1 MTDHD
6 LFAGKR
12 VLVTGS
18 TRGIGRATA
27 ELFQEKGADVILH
40 GRHDGDVARAI
51 AQMNARGKRVQGFA
65 ADLSRRAETGEL
77 ADKAGDID
85 ILVNCAGIYIEKSI
99 KDTDEALFDRTIEI
113 NLTAGFLLIRALL
126 PALRKAKGVIVNVS
140 SDAGIM
146 GYGGSTAYAASK
158 GAVIGLTKAL
168 AVELAPDIRALCICP
183 GPVATDMMDSAVN
196 ATPDPA
202 ASRRQWANF
211 PLLGRVAEPR
221 EIAEAI
227 VFAASPSASFAT
239 GSIIAIDGG
248 TTAGKRV

>member
-1 MTDHD
+1 MADRD
-6 LFAGKR
+6 LFSGKR

-27 ELFQEKGADVILH
+27 ELFQAKGADIVLH
-40 GRHDGDVARAI
+40 GRNEGDVARAI
-51 AQMNARGKRVQGFA
+51 AQLNARGKPVRGFA
-65 ADLSRRAETGEL
+65 ADLSRREETMML
-77 ADKAGDID
+77 ADKAGAID
-85 ILVNCAGIYIEKSI
+85 ILVNCAGIYIEKGI
-99 KDTDEALFDRTIEI
+99 QDTDEALFDRTIEI

-126 PALRKAKGVIVNVS
+126 PVLRHQRGVVVNVS
-140 SDAGIM
+140 SDAGIL

-168 AVELAPDIRALCICP
+168 AVELAPVVRALCICP
-183 GPVATDMMDSAVN
+183 GPVATDMMESAVN
-196 ATPDPA
+196 AMPDPDA
-202 ASRRQWANF
+202 ARRQWTNF

-227 VFAASPSASFAT
+227 CFAASPVAGFAT

>member
-1 MTDHD
+1 MTDNT
-6 LFAGKR
+6 LFSGKR

-27 ELFQEKGADVILH
+27 ELFQEKGADAILH
-40 GRHDGDVARAI
+40 GRSEDDVARAV
-51 AQMNARGKRVQGFA
+51 ARLNTQGRPVQGFA
-65 ADLSRRAETGEL
+65 ADLSHRSEIAEL
-77 ADKAGDID
+77 AAKVGEVD

-99 KDTDEALFDRTIEI
+99 PDTDEALFDRTIEI

-126 PALRKAKGVIVNVS
+126 PALRQRRGVIVNVS

-146 GYGGSTAYAASK
+146 GYGGSGAYAASK

-183 GPVATDMMDSAVN
+183 GPVATDMMESAVN
-196 ATPDPA
+196 ATADPQA
-202 ASRRQWANF
+202 ARRQWANF

-227 VFAASPSASFAT
+227 CFAASPAASFAT
-239 GSIIAIDGG
+239 GSIITIDGG